1 MDYERGIDVMNPNE
15 FYKNDPEKKWKILC
29 CRFIGRQRRLNF
41 FENMKVPCPE
51 SIIQKERELVQQA
64 YEQMREACLSDQ
76 FYMDTWEHKTKE
88 KT

>member
-1 MDYERGIDVMNPNE
+1 MNPNE

-29 CRFIGRQRRLNF
+29 YRFIGRHRRLNF
-41 FENMKVPCPE
+41 FENMKTSCPE

-64 YEQMREACLSDQ
+64 YEQMREACLGDQ
-76 FYMDTWEHKTKE
+76 CYMDTWDHKIKE